1 MRSSPIVLLTA
12 LLAAT
17 AAAAAAPIV
26 NPCKLL
32 TPAEASAAIGQTL
45 VRSDVQ
51 HYGPITRCR
60 FFNAAGDEPFWLDAA
75 DAATFEGLEHL
86 PDAKPIAG
94 IGERA
99 LWQHDQLSTFLHI
112 LKGGNMISMGLPR
125 TLATLTPGVQKA
137 EKLLAGRM

>member
-1 MRSSPIVLLTA
+1 MRSSPIVLLA
-12 LLAAT
+12 AMLAAT
-17 AAAAAAPIV
+17 TAAAAAPIA

-32 TPAEASAAIGQTL
+32 TPAEASAAIGRTL

-60 FFNAAGDEPFWLDAA
+60 FFDAAGDEPLWLDAA

-86 PDAKPIAG
+86 PGVQPVVG
-94 IGERA
+94 IGDRA
-99 LWQHDQLSTFLHI
+99 LWQHDELATFLHI
-112 LKGGNMISMGLPR
+112 LKGGDMISMGLPR

-137 EKLLAGRM
+137 AKLVAGRM